1 MANNLFQIKRTTVS
15 GRVPTTTN
23 LNTGEL
29 AINLTDRI
37 MYSSDGTEVFEI
49 GANSTNIEV
58 SGNATIN
65 AIIANGSI
73 GTPGQ
78 VLTTDGTK
86 IYWASVAGNIQ
97 FVNQH
102 FLGDGTTTTYTIT
115 GGYTPG
121 SLSVFLN
128 GVRCGADDCNTTSGT
143 QIVFFKAPVESLEID
158 VAGMLLGV
166 TLVPQKELKIVEPPP
181 KKEIQ
186 PPAPKYRKKRSVKKN
201 DR

>member
-1 MANNLFQIKRTTVS
+1 
-15 GRVPTTTN
+15 
-23 LNTGEL
+23 
-29 AINLTDRI
+29 

-86 IYWASVAGNIQ
+86 IYWASITGSIE

-102 FLGDGTTTTYTIT
+102 YIGDGTTKIFNVT

-121 SLSVFLN
+121 SLNVFLN
-128 GVRCGADDCNTTSGT
+128 GVRCGTDDCDTTSGT
-143 QIVFFKAPVESLEID
+143 EVVFFTAPTATLEID

-166 TLVPQKELKIVEPPP
+166 TVVPEKELKIDEPPL
-181 KKEIQ
+181 KKEIK